1 MRKEEFLEKL
11 RARLSQTMSQQE
23 VTAQI
28 RYYENYIQEQ
38 IQNGRSEEEVL
49 TELGDPLLIAKT
61 LVDVQETQEEYSH
74 PETNVYE
81 ERGGQESGDAQRELH
96 RMEIKT
102 RGGCLLAAVIFVVVV
117 AMIFH
122 VQADRS
128 LPAGRSICP
137 EYGCEYS
144 LFQDYVD
151 TDFQCA
157 FCMCDCI
164 CRTNFF
170 CGNCSSISY
179 EKSVRN
185 IKTDCGDTGYIF
197 YRGCI
202 LYDL

>member
-38 IQNGRSEEEVL
+38 MQNGRSEEEVL

-61 LVDVQETQEEYSH
+61 LMDVQETQEEYSR

-102 RGGCLLAAVIFVVVV
+102 REDDLLVAVIFVVGRDNDPVGSRDSAHSSAPDIDPV
-117 AMIFH
+117 NGSFVGCGIF
-122 VQADRS
+122 
-128 LPAGRSICP
+128 
-137 EYGCEYS
+137 
-144 LFQDYVD
+144 
-151 TDFQCA
+151 
-157 FCMCDCI
+157 
-164 CRTNFF
+164 
-170 CGNCSSISY
+170 
-179 EKSVRN
+179 
-185 IKTDCGDTGYIF
+185 
-197 YRGCI
+197 
-202 LYDL
+202 